1 MLRLKKKSS
10 GFTLLELIIVVIV
23 IGILASIALPRYL
36 QVAEKGRMAEA
47 KSLLGALRSAQL
59 RYVAAKSH
67 FTNNLADLDIASTT
81 ARYFTAIGGATDVSV
96 AGGDSDATMVAT
108 VTRNTAEEVAGYIG
122 YTVQIT
128 QGGTVTASGNASRLL

>member
-47 KSLLGALRSAQL
+47 KSILGALRSAQL
-59 RYVAAKSH
+59 RYVAARGH
-67 FTNNLADLDIASTT
+67 FTNAAGDLDIASTT
-81 ARYFTAIGGATDVSV
+81 ARYFSPIALATDVSV
-96 AGGDSDATMVAT
+96 AGGDSDATIVST
-108 VTRNTAEEVAGYIG
+108 VTRNAAENIAGFIG
-122 YTVQIT
+122 YTVSIT
-128 QGGTVTASGNASRLL
+128 QGGTIAASGNATKLL